1 MFSWKVF
8 VSNFREELHFARV
21 ELCVVRNL
29 HTAYA
34 IHHYINSDSD
44 KANGGGWIIVLMQ
57 CVRCTKSFLVRWT
70 TLAVLGLNRKEIG
83 DELMSKFSFIIGVSI
98 QIENGENLRMD
109 VDLRAEEDSAL
120 IQPQDVFQILYKI
133 SKNSNFSVQLIA
145 SLVHNRKDMQDLSRC
160 DGGV

>member
-1 MFSWKVF
+1 
-8 VSNFREELHFARV
+8 
-21 ELCVVRNL
+21 
-29 HTAYA
+29 
-34 IHHYINSDSD
+34 
-44 KANGGGWIIVLMQ
+44 MQ

-145 SLVHNRKDMQDLSRC
+145 SLVHNREDMQDLSRR

>member
-1 MFSWKVF
+1 MPY
-8 VSNFREELHFARV
+8 E
-21 ELCVVRNL
+21 C
-29 HTAYA
+29 
-34 IHHYINSDSD
+34 DSD
-44 KANGGGWIIVLMQ
+44 KANGGGWIIGLMQ
-57 CVRCTKSFLVRWT
+57 CCKCIKSFLVRWT
-70 TLAVLGLNRKEIG
+70 TLAVLGLDKKEIR

-145 SLVHNRKDMQDLSRC
+145 SLVHTREDMQDLSRR
-160 DGGV
+160 DGSV